1 MQAEDK
7 FNPEVVAGL
16 TRTLD
21 KVMNR
26 TISAIDTVNDQIR
39 VLALNARIEAARA
52 GEAGKAFNIVAMEI
66 AGLSN
71 TSAKVVAN
79 LKKRSGRTLARIGK
93 ASRAMSTAF
102 NGTRLSDLAL
112 MNIDLIDRNLYERSC
127 DVRWWATDASL
138 VDALT
143 KKTPEA
149 QQFACRRMGVIL
161 NSYTVYYD
169 LVLCDLQGR
178 IIANGRPEQYRSQ
191 GTEHRG
197 TAWFETALATRSG
210 AEFGFQSVH
219 RSPLV
224 NDRFSLVYS
233 CCVREN
239 GDEHGRPIGVLGIV
253 FNWEAL
259 AQTIVKG
266 VSLTEEEK
274 QHTRVCI
281 VDETGR
287 VLADSSDR
295 ILGETIEF
303 GERGR
308 LFASKKDY
316 TVSQIGEQT
325 CCIAHAS
332 SPGFETY
339 ATGWH
344 SLLIQE
350 QGKKKKSAKASRTGG
365 KRRSAKNESSP
376 ARTKKRKKLARV

>member
-1 MQAEDK
+1 MQSEDK

-138 VDALT
+138 VEALS

-149 QQFACRRMGVIL
+149 QQFAGRRMGVIL

-197 TAWFETALATRSG
+197 AAWFDTALATRSG

-233 CCVREN
+233 CAVREN

-266 VSLTEEEK
+266 VSLTDEEK
-274 QHTRVCI
+274 QMTRVCI
-281 VDETGR
+281 VDDSGR

-303 GERGR
+303 GDRGR
-308 LFASKKDY
+308 LFAGKKDY
-316 TVSQIGEQT
+316 TVSQIGDQT

-350 QGKKKKSAKASRTGG
+350 QGKKKRKSTSTNG
-365 KRRSAKNESSP
+365 KRRPGKSEGST
-376 ARTKKRKKLARV
+376 ARTKRRKKLARV